1 MSINL
6 SWVGNT
12 GCSSHEEAS
21 HENCERIF
29 KVLFAALS
37 VHRMGCDFKAR
48 LVRFWDEGLGL
59 SFPQA

>member
-1 MSINL
+1 MR
-6 SWVGNT
+6 VVK
-12 GCSSHEEAS
+12 GCLKFLLQRRFS
-21 HENCERIF
+21 R
-29 KVLFAALS
+29 VS